1 MNTFDNTKIYEVTF
15 QIPDN
20 PYICTGIYIGKT
32 DLVVYVLLPDG
43 TTTGIIFDY
52 IIEIKESIHS
62 SNKLTVEQLRM
73 LQYAK
78 EFVHVDMN

>member
-1 MNTFDNTKIYEVTF
+1 MTIDNNKIYEVTF
-15 QIPDN
+15 QLPQS
-20 PYICTGIYIGKT
+20 PYICTGIYVGKT
-32 DLVVYVLLPDG
+32 DLVAYVLLPDG

-52 IIEIKESIHS
+52 IIDIKESIYS
-62 SNKLTVEQLRM
+62 NNKLTAEQIKM